1 MRSTDSTKN
10 SSKKKLASG
19 PNQHTRP
26 HHSTHM
32 SIPEM
37 VIPTNKL
44 RYTKIQRNLI
54 FTHWEQMTFN
64 CQRHHF
70 LKSTWAKIEN
80 DDTPKT
86 EVGPPKKR
94 PTKKNQSPYSLGPWK
109 IKKATNKS
117 NHYNRILGVCW
128 HNHNKQN
135 TIFTTEKQRQIFE
148 MCYTNHKNIF
158 FLWKDKDK
166 NMVCASTNHKIKIT
180 DNSGTKLFS

>member
-1 MRSTDSTKN
+1 
-10 SSKKKLASG
+10 
-19 PNQHTRP
+19 
-26 HHSTHM
+26 M

-94 PTKKNQSPYSLGPWK
+94 PTKKNQTPYSLGPWK

-117 NHYNRILGVCW
+117 NQYNRSADIIIKCYLQKTYSLPE
-128 HNHNKQN
+128 KQN
-135 TIFTTEKQRQIFE
+135 AAAKHIRASKYI
-148 MCYTNHKNIF
+148 YKNAS
-158 FLWKDKDK
+158 FLAKSPPQKRLTW
-166 NMVCASTNHKIKIT
+166 HR
-180 DNSGTKLFS
+180 